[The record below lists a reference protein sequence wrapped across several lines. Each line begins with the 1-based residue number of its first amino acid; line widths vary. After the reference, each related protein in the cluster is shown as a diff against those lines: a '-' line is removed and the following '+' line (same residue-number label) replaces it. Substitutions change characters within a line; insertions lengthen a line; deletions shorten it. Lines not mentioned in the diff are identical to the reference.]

1 MTKTIKEINE
11 FINQLDQNN
20 FYDDYSNYMSDY
32 LNDDFLEEL
41 DQNDPEKCFQDI
53 YEELEESGF
62 FNIEIIYHYKAMKY
76 LLENDQSL
84 QESLELAKEYGYTLD
99 DINSELLASL
109 LASNEVREKFSD
121 RLHLKDDFINFF
133 TE

>member
-11 FINQLDQNN
+11 FINKLDKDN

-41 DQNDPEKCFQDI
+41 EQGDLKKCLPHIAI
-53 YEELEESGF
+53 YEELEERGF
-62 FNIEIIYHYKAMKY
+62 FDIEVTYYSNAIKY
-76 LLENDQSL
+76 LQENDPSFK
-84 QESLELAKEYGYTLD
+84 ESLKIADGMGFNLKNL
-99 DINSELLASL
+99 NSEILASL

-121 RLHLKDDFINFF
+121 LENDFINFF